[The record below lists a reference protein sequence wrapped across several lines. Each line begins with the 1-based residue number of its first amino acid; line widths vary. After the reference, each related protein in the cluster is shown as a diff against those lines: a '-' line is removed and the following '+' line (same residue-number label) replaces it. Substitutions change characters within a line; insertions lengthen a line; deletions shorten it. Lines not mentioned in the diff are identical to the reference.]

1 MRTGAT
7 KPEWDTPP
15 DGDFARYV
23 ERLTAATPAVPASAR
38 RAPAG
43 SGSGSPAAG
52 SASAPV
58 AARVTTLPPDLA
70 EMLAPLRG
78 PLIFGRSVLLAL
90 TVLHGIALFLFNAGA
105 LPVLALMVAAWW
117 GLGRLTET
125 MTGAA
130 NTSAAGRGGS
140 PKPWQERL
148 RDAAQQA
155 AQKAAQQPAQQRP
168 TGKKTP

>member
-23 ERLTAATPAVPASAR
+23 ERLTAAVPSVPASAR
-38 RAPAG
+38 RAPGAAG
-43 SGSGSPAAG
+43 SVSPASG
-52 SASAPV
+52 SASASV
-58 AARVTTLPPDLA
+58 ATKANTLPPELA
-70 EMLAPLRG
+70 EVLAPLRG

-105 LPVLALMVAAWW
+105 LPVLMLMAAAWW
-117 GLGRLTET
+117 GLGRLTEA
-125 MTGAA
+125 MGSDA
-130 NTSAAGRGGS
+130 NTSAAGNGGS
-140 PKPWQERL
+140 QKPWQRRL

-155 AQKAAQQPAQQRP
+155 AQKAAQQPAHQRP
-168 TGKKTP
+168 TRKKKP